1 MDINDIRKR
10 RALINRQ
17 ISKGFND
24 NFSQEN
30 ISKAYD
36 DEFNKAHKVG
46 DIHPNGKWVWT
57 EIKPGKFDWRVIK
70 KTKGST
76 SGSKVS
82 PTVAAKVKV
91 GNTAVNGVKSQ
102 AKTNIQNQGYGF
114 ILDESGN
121 KIPLTLEVAEAV
133 YKRWSN
139 SVPVNTG
146 KGKFPWRPSAVP
158 SPKMKN
164 DGLDF
169 RTADGCKADIADR
182 AAAAKK
188 LVDKIKADQ
197 AAKTPTQKSID
208 KQLVDAGYFM
218 FCKFT
223 NGDFMYL
230 LSDPKKAGY
239 KKDIAPAVTLLKKGG
254 FRVGIYE
261 QADGQN
267 ITNHYKKKITEFSY
281 GPRVDCKDVPALAKS
296 LTEVY
301 HNFCCLQGRSWKARV
316 ENDGHFHITYNYPGS
331 DGEQRDVGYAVVIP
345 VDYGES
351 KPGDIMVHIEVGPKQ
366 ITHLTDNVH
375 EAEHTINIAK
385 DKSAS
390 YSIKKAEL
398 QKIKAQLQ
406 AAQDKLTKEEQTINA
421 WVDKV
426 NNM

>member
-24 NFSQEN
+24 NFDQEN

-46 DIHPNGKWVWT
+46 DVHPNGKWVWT
-57 EIKPGKFDWRVIK
+57 EYKPGKFDWRGVK

-76 SGSKVS
+76 AGSKVS

-91 GNTAVNGVKSQ
+91 GGAATNSAKPQTKSSLQ
-102 AKTNIQNQGYGF
+102 DQGYGF

-158 SPKMKN
+158 HPKMKN

-182 AAAAKK
+182 AAAAKR

-197 AAKTPTQKSID
+197 AAKTPMQKNVD
-208 KQLVDAGYFM
+208 KQLLDSGFSVTRKNSKGDTIYHITDPDNTNLPNEFRQGWLPEVTVHKNGSIYVDMYKRSKLNYIDKVASFGYGRFT
-218 FCKFT
+218 FKSNNPDVIGLAKKLTSLIAYGDQDNFNCKYNESTEKFEVSVKLRGG
-223 NGDFMYL
+223 NDFKHIGVIWVEPKDETSEYIPIISNSFGVSGVSPRFNKFSDL
-230 LSDPKKAGY
+230 QKFLSHYSSLYAECKYAQDDVETAKKLVA
-239 KKDIAPAVTLLKKGG
+239 KK
-254 FRVGIYE
+254 
-261 QADGQN
+261 QADMDAKRQKFQN
-267 ITNHYKKKITEFSY
+267 FL
-281 GPRVDCKDVPALAKS
+281 R
-296 LTEVY
+296 
-301 HNFCCLQGRSWKARV
+301 Q
-316 ENDGHFHITYNYPGS
+316 
-331 DGEQRDVGYAVVIP
+331 Q
-345 VDYGES
+345 
-351 KPGDIMVHIEVGPKQ
+351 
-366 ITHLTDNVH
+366 
-375 EAEHTINIAK
+375 
-385 DKSAS
+385 
-390 YSIKKAEL
+390 
-398 QKIKAQLQ
+398 
-406 AAQDKLTKEEQTINA
+406 
-421 WVDKV
+421 
-426 NNM
+426 

>member
-70 KTKGST
+70 KSKGST
-76 SGSKVS
+76 VGSKVS

-91 GNTAVNGVKSQ
+91 GGAATNSAKPQTKSSLQ
-102 AKTNIQNQGYGF
+102 DQGYGF
-114 ILDESGN
+114 IFDESGN

-197 AAKTPTQKSID
+197 AAKTPKQKNVD
-208 KQLVDAGYFM
+208 KQLLDSGFSVTRKNSKGDTIYHITDPDDTNLPNEFRQGYLPEVTVHKNGSIDVDIYKRSKLNYIDKVASFGYDRLTFKSDNPNVIDLAKKLTSLIVYGDQDN
-218 FCKFT
+218 FNCKYNESTEHFIVSVKLQGSNRFKYIGSIAVQPQGNT
-223 NGDFMYL
+223 VKYISLIGNQFGVSGISPHFNKFSDLQKF
-230 LSDPKKAGY
+230 LSNYSSLYAECKYAQDDVETANKIAAKKKADMDA
-239 KKDIAPAVTLLKKGG
+239 KRQK
-254 FRVGIYE
+254 F
-261 QADGQN
+261 QN
-267 ITNHYKKKITEFSY
+267 FL
-281 GPRVDCKDVPALAKS
+281 R
-296 LTEVY
+296 
-301 HNFCCLQGRSWKARV
+301 Q
-316 ENDGHFHITYNYPGS
+316 
-331 DGEQRDVGYAVVIP
+331 Q
-345 VDYGES
+345 
-351 KPGDIMVHIEVGPKQ
+351 
-366 ITHLTDNVH
+366 
-375 EAEHTINIAK
+375 
-385 DKSAS
+385 
-390 YSIKKAEL
+390 
-398 QKIKAQLQ
+398 
-406 AAQDKLTKEEQTINA
+406 
-421 WVDKV
+421 
-426 NNM
+426 

>member
-17 ISKGFND
+17 ISKGFNN
-24 NFSQEN
+24 NFDQEN

-70 KTKGST
+70 KSKGST

-121 KIPLTLEVAEAV
+121 KIPLTLEVAEDV

-197 AAKTPTQKSID
+197 AAKTPMQKNVD
-208 KQLVDAGYFM
+208 KQLLDSGFSVTGKNSKGDTIYHITDPDDTNLPDEFRQGYLPEVIVHKNDSIYVDIYKRSKLNYIDKVASFGYGRFA
-218 FCKFT
+218 FKSNNPNVIDLAKKLTSLIVYGDQDNFNCKYNESTSNFEVSVKLRGG
-223 NGDFMYL
+223 NDFKHVGVIWVEPKGETVEYISL
-230 LSDPKKAGY
+230 VSNFFVVSGVTPRFNKFSDLQKFLSHYSSLYAECKYAQDDVETAKKLVA
-239 KKDIAPAVTLLKKGG
+239 KK
-254 FRVGIYE
+254 
-261 QADGQN
+261 QADMDAKRQKLQN
-267 ITNHYKKKITEFSY
+267 FL
-281 GPRVDCKDVPALAKS
+281 R
-296 LTEVY
+296 
-301 HNFCCLQGRSWKARV
+301 Q
-316 ENDGHFHITYNYPGS
+316 
-331 DGEQRDVGYAVVIP
+331 Q
-345 VDYGES
+345 
-351 KPGDIMVHIEVGPKQ
+351 
-366 ITHLTDNVH
+366 
-375 EAEHTINIAK
+375 
-385 DKSAS
+385 
-390 YSIKKAEL
+390 
-398 QKIKAQLQ
+398 
-406 AAQDKLTKEEQTINA
+406 
-421 WVDKV
+421 
-426 NNM
+426 

>member
-70 KTKGST
+70 KSKGST
-76 SGSKVS
+76 VGS
-82 PTVAAKVKV
+82 
-91 GNTAVNGVKSQ
+91 KSQ
-102 AKTNIQNQGYGF
+102 AKTNIQNRGYGF

-182 AAAAKK
+182 AAAAKR

-197 AAKTPTQKSID
+197 AAKTPMQKSID
-208 KQLVDAGYFM
+208 KQLVDAGFSA
-218 FCKFT
+218 T
-223 NGDFMYL
+223 GQN
-230 LSDPKKAGY
+230 S
-239 KKDIAPAVTLLKKGG
+239 KGG
-254 FRVGIYE
+254 TIYRITDNTNLPNEFGQGWLPEVTMYNNGSIDVDIYE
-261 QADGQN
+261 SNSISKLNYTDKVAS
-267 ITNHYKKKITEFSY
+267 FSY
-281 GPRVDCKDVPALAKS
+281 GKLTFKSNNPNVIDLAKKLTS
-296 LTEVY
+296 LIDDSDQDNYEFKYNEQTES
-301 HNFCCLQGRSWKARV
+301 F
-316 ENDGHFHITYNYPGS
+316 
-331 DGEQRDVGYAVVIP
+331 DV
-345 VDYGES
+345 
-351 KPGDIMVHIEVGPKQ
+351 
-366 ITHLTDNVH
+366 
-375 EAEHTINIAK
+375 NI
-385 DKSAS
+385 DKSS
-390 YSIKKAEL
+390 IYSMGNVRVLPKGNALKYVSFMRNPFGIVGKTLNFDTFGDLKKFLNHYSSIYAECKNA
-398 QKIKAQLQ
+398 QKEVEVEKKRLAKKQ
-406 AAQDKLTKEEQTINA
+406 ADMDAKRQEFQNFLRQQ
-421 WVDKV
+421 
-426 NNM
+426 

>member
-70 KTKGST
+70 KSKGST
-76 SGSKVS
+76 VGS
-82 PTVAAKVKV
+82 
-91 GNTAVNGVKSQ
+91 KSQ
-102 AKTNIQNQGYGF
+102 AKTNIQNRGYGF

-182 AAAAKK
+182 AAAAKR

-197 AAKTPTQKSID
+197 AAKTPMQKNVD
-208 KQLVDAGYFM
+208 KQLLDSGFSVTRKNSKGDTIYHITDPDDTNLPDEFRQGYLPEVIVHKNDSIHVDIYKRSKLNYIDKVASFGYGRLTFKSNNPNVIDLAKKLTSLIVYGDQDN
-218 FCKFT
+218 FNCKYNESTDKFEVSVKLRGG
-223 NGDFMYL
+223 NDFKHIGSIWVEPKDETVEYISIISNSFNVSGVAPRFNKFSDL
-230 LSDPKKAGY
+230 QKFLSHYSSLYAECKYAQDDVETAKETAEKLVAKK
-239 KKDIAPAVTLLKKGG
+239 
-254 FRVGIYE
+254 
-261 QADGQN
+261 QADMDAKRQKFQN
-267 ITNHYKKKITEFSY
+267 FL
-281 GPRVDCKDVPALAKS
+281 R
-296 LTEVY
+296 
-301 HNFCCLQGRSWKARV
+301 Q
-316 ENDGHFHITYNYPGS
+316 
-331 DGEQRDVGYAVVIP
+331 Q
-345 VDYGES
+345 
-351 KPGDIMVHIEVGPKQ
+351 
-366 ITHLTDNVH
+366 
-375 EAEHTINIAK
+375 
-385 DKSAS
+385 
-390 YSIKKAEL
+390 
-398 QKIKAQLQ
+398 
-406 AAQDKLTKEEQTINA
+406 
-421 WVDKV
+421 
-426 NNM
+426 

>member
-76 SGSKVS
+76 SNSKVS

-182 AAAAKK
+182 AAAAKR

-197 AAKTPTQKSID
+197 AAKTPMQKNVD
-208 KQLVDAGYFM
+208 KQLLDSGFSVTGKNSKGDTIYHITDPDDTNLPDEFRQGYLPEITVHKNGSIYVDIYKRSKLNYIDKVASFGYGRLRFNSNNPNVIDLAKKLTSLIVYGDQDN
-218 FCKFT
+218 FNCEYNESTENFEVSVKLRGGNDFKHIGSIWVQPKYETVEYIPIIGNPFNVFGVAPRFNKFSDLQKFLSHYSSLYAECKYAQDDVET
-223 NGDFMYL
+223 AVETA
-230 LSDPKKAGY
+230 KKLVA
-239 KKDIAPAVTLLKKGG
+239 KK
-254 FRVGIYE
+254 
-261 QADGQN
+261 QADMDAKRQKFQN
-267 ITNHYKKKITEFSY
+267 FL
-281 GPRVDCKDVPALAKS
+281 R
-296 LTEVY
+296 
-301 HNFCCLQGRSWKARV
+301 Q
-316 ENDGHFHITYNYPGS
+316 
-331 DGEQRDVGYAVVIP
+331 Q
-345 VDYGES
+345 
-351 KPGDIMVHIEVGPKQ
+351 
-366 ITHLTDNVH
+366 
-375 EAEHTINIAK
+375 
-385 DKSAS
+385 
-390 YSIKKAEL
+390 
-398 QKIKAQLQ
+398 
-406 AAQDKLTKEEQTINA
+406 
-421 WVDKV
+421 
-426 NNM
+426 